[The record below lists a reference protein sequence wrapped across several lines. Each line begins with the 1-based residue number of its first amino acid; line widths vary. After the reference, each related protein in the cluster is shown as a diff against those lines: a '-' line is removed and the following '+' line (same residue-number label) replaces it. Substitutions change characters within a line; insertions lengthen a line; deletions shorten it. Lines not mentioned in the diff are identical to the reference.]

1 MELTPFL
8 IIGVIAFGVMS
19 GTLAGLL
26 GVGGGIFMVP
36 FLVLAVGLSQKEA
49 QATSLL
55 VVLPTAIVATWSLY
69 RSGVVQLKKA
79 FTIGV
84 CGIVGSVAGS
94 ALALHLPSQVLKIC
108 FAVLLTIVGVKLL
121 RDAARMGSS
130 PKPSPAADEG
140 TVPAESIEP

>member
-1 MELTPFL
+1 MDFSPLL
-8 IIGVIAFGVMS
+8 ILLVAFGVMS

-36 FLVLAVGLSQKEA
+36 FLVLAVGLTQQEA

-69 RSGVVQLKKA
+69 RSGVVDLRKA
-79 FTIGV
+79 FRIGL
-84 CGIVGSVAGS
+84 CGVVGSVAGS
-94 ALALHLPSQVLKIC
+94 ALALHLPGQVLKIC

-121 RDAARMGSS
+121 RDAKRMQPTRSEVAEE
-130 PKPSPAADEG
+130 PATPAD
-140 TVPAESIEP
+140 VVEP